1 MRKLLISIMFL
12 FGGALTMVSA
22 QDMRTVFLNAP
33 DGIFP
38 LLSGNDRADLVDYI
52 EAGMTAKVT
61 NRLDGTTVL
70 HELEADYLKLATTAS
85 SDVQLKLLPFQGDT
99 VICMIKTVKAE
110 AAVDAAN
117 LRSVM
122 GQLNGLLASTN
133 RMTAAEAQ
141 CLVTSDSKMFPE
153 AKMLVVYQLPGFID
167 AYYYVDGQYYGL
179 KYFSAIAQGGM
190 EAADGISTAKPTG
203 TGYEWY
209 EAGVGA
215 FTETP

>member
-1 MRKLLISIMFL
+1 MRNKKGFTLIEMLAVIAIIAVLVSI
-12 FGGALTMVSA
+12 VIP
-22 QDMRTVFLNAP
+22 VV
-33 DGIFP
+33 
-38 LLSGNDRADLVDYI
+38 GN
-52 EAGMTAKVT
+52 
-61 NRLDGTTVL
+61 
-70 HELEADYLKLATTAS
+70 S
-85 SDVQLKLLPFQGDT
+85 
-99 VICMIKTVKAE
+99 TVKAE

-141 CLVTSDSKMFPE
+141 GLVASDSKMFPE
-153 AKMLVVYQLPGFID
+153 AQMLVVYQLPGFID

-190 EAADGISTAKPTG
+190 EAADGISTVKPTG

>member
-1 MRKLLISIMFL
+1 MRNKKGFTLIEMLAVIAIIAVLVSIVIPI
-12 FGGALTMVSA
+12 A
-22 QDMRTVFLNAP
+22 
-33 DGIFP
+33 
-38 LLSGNDRADLVDYI
+38 GN
-52 EAGMTAKVT
+52 
-61 NRLDGTTVL
+61 
-70 HELEADYLKLATTAS
+70 ATT
-85 SDVQLKLLPFQGDT
+85 
-99 VICMIKTVKAE
+99 KAE

-133 RMTAAEAQ
+133 RMTATEAQ
-141 CLVTSDSKMFPE
+141 GLATSDSSMYPE

-179 KYFSAIAQGGM
+179 KYFSAIAQGGID
-190 EAADGISTAKPTG
+190 ASDGICTAKPTG

>member
-1 MRKLLISIMFL
+1 MRNKKGFTLIEMLAVIAIIAVLVSIVIPI
-12 FGGALTMVSA
+12 A
-22 QDMRTVFLNAP
+22 
-33 DGIFP
+33 
-38 LLSGNDRADLVDYI
+38 GN
-52 EAGMTAKVT
+52 
-61 NRLDGTTVL
+61 
-70 HELEADYLKLATTAS
+70 ATT
-85 SDVQLKLLPFQGDT
+85 
-99 VICMIKTVKAE
+99 KAE

-133 RMTAAEAQ
+133 RMTATEAQ
-141 CLVTSDSKMFPE
+141 GLVTSDSKMFPE

-190 EAADGISTAKPTG
+190 DAAEGISTAKPTG
-203 TGYEWY
+203 VGYEWY

>member
-1 MRKLLISIMFL
+1 MRNKKGFTLIEMLAVIAIIAVL
-12 FGGALTMVSA
+12 VAIVIP
-22 QDMRTVFLNAP
+22 TVT
-33 DGIFP
+33 
-38 LLSGNDRADLVDYI
+38 SVTTKAD
-52 EAGMTAKVT
+52 
-61 NRLDGTTVL
+61 
-70 HELEADYLKLATTAS
+70 
-85 SDVQLKLLPFQGDT
+85 
-99 VICMIKTVKAE
+99 

-133 RMTAAEAQ
+133 QMSAAEARS
-141 CLVTSDSKMFPE
+141 LETSDSKMYPG
-153 AKMLVVYQLPGFID
+153 AKMLIVYQNPGFID

-203 TGYEWY
+203 EGYEWY